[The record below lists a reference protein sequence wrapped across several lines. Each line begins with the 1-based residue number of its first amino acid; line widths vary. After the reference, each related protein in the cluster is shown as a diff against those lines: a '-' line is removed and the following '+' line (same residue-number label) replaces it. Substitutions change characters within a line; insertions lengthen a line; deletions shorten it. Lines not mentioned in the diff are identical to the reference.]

1 MADSDRLS
9 PEERNDIEI
18 HDPSPGARVRMH
30 SVKLFTDGA
39 LGSWGAALLA
49 PYSDKPDAR
58 GLMRMPEEDL
68 NKLVREWWDKGWGVV
83 SSTRTDM

>member
-9 PEERNDIEI
+9 PDDKNDIEI
-18 HDPSPGARVRMH
+18 HDPSPAAHVRMR

-58 GLMRMPEEDL
+58 GIMRLPEDDL
-68 NKLVREWWDKGWGVV
+68 QKLVGEWWHKGWGVV
-83 SSTRTDM
+83 RRH